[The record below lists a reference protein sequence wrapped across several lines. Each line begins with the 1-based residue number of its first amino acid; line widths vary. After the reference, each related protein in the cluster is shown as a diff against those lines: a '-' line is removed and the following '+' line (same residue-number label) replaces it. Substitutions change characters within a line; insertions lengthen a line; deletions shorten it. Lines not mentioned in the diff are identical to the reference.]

1 LRDVIEV
8 RSGKKRETDEEN
20 PLFPRIFQTFNL
32 Y

>member
-1 LRDVIEV
+1 MIYTAIW
-8 RSGKKRETDEEN
+8 KKRETDEEN